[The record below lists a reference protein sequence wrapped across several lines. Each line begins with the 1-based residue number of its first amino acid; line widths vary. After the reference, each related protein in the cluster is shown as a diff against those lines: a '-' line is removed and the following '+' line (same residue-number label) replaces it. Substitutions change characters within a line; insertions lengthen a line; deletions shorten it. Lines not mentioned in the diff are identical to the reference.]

1 MKGISIKDIA
11 KQAGVSPTTVS
22 FVLNGKAKEK
32 RISDQ
37 VSKKIQKIAARL
49 KYKPNQLKIL
59 PIIFCQPC

>member
-1 MKGISIKDIA
+1 MKGVSIKDIA

-37 VSKKIQKIAARL
+37 VS
-49 KYKPNQLKIL
+49 
-59 PIIFCQPC
+59 